1 MWYLNRIYVQSNHFS
16 HFCPEIIWSIE
27 IHGDSCGL
35 RTSYS
40 VSRNLLSTFNRW
52 ILWKLCWDTL
62 CLSILHRHV
71 PETEFGTGS
80 MKYLPDFWSTCKWPS
95 YSARW
100 VAMDIMRFN
109 VIQTGL
115 FSETIRIFGI
125 EWSHWTILHQ
135 WVIVLGCK
143 VSLISPLPR
152 CVCVGGGGGGGG
164 QIFIPWSYLYF

>member
-27 IHGDSCGL
+27 IHGDSYGL

-80 MKYLPDFWSTCKWPS
+80 MKYLPLSRSKIIVSVAELDPLWQNFLDPRMKRINISIIRCKSDRLWSGVTLCW
-95 YSARW
+95 
-100 VAMDIMRFN
+100 
-109 VIQTGL
+109 
-115 FSETIRIFGI
+115 IRISSVSECVDQACRKMCLFI
-125 EWSHWTILHQ
+125 RAKWSL
-135 WVIVLGCK
+135 K
-143 VSLISPLPR
+143 R
-152 CVCVGGGGGGGG
+152 
-164 QIFIPWSYLYF
+164 FFA